1 MGRQLTRIV
10 TALAVVLAIVLGA
23 ATTAD
28 AQDTEPQPGEDRSV
42 VCQGVEVAG
51 QGLGQLIPGF
61 GGVNVPGLPSTGD
74 VVGNLSGSLCDN
86 NGNPVNAVKDFASE
100 QLQEQWDSQFGKI
113 VTSIIDGMSQAMIMA
128 ITWWIKIPNADLE
141 SFGPLAQI
149 NEYTLWIQS
158 FLLIISIGFMSLRLA
173 AARRQLMVEQ
183 AEETFRTLF
192 RVVVTAATM
201 SVIVALATRAGDA
214 FAVEVVGA
222 TSNND
227 PAGTVQSMMILGAY
241 SGMAPGLMLII
252 GFFGAF
258 GALAQAFLMPI
269 RQGFLIVAV
278 AALPVAA
285 AASGT
290 KTGSQ
295 SYDKLLAWVIGF
307 CLFKPVASLA
317 YAMAF
322 LTTQSSAL
330 DVPEGQTP
338 TLQQFQ
344 YSLIG
349 IALLA
354 STALV
359 LPALMRIITPAISA
373 VGSGGSGAKATA
385 GALLAGAA
393 LLTGGKALGGK
404 LAGGKAVP
412 PGGGFSGGG
421 GGSGTPGLVGGGG
434 NPGNGSGSRGN
445 NSGSRGTPSTP
456 GPRQGGPRGNGA
468 NTGSGPKKGSGAKAS
483 KWVGAG
489 GGRGSRSVD
498 SAAGDLAGD
507 NYAHPTS
514 RHNIPR

>member
-1 MGRQLTRIV
+1 MARPLTRIV

-23 ATTAD
+23 ATTAA
-28 AQDTEPQPGEDRSV
+28 AQDTEPKPGEDRSV

-86 NGNPVNAVKDFASE
+86 NGNPVGAVKDFASE

-113 VTSIIDGMSQAMIMA
+113 VTSILEGMSQAMIMA

-201 SVIVALATRAGDA
+201 SVLVALATRAGDA
-214 FAVEVVGA
+214 FAIEVVGA

-227 PAGTVQSMMILGAY
+227 PAGTVQSMMILNAY

-252 GFFGAF
+252 GFFGVF

-295 SYDKLLAWVIGF
+295 SYDKLLAWVIAF

-393 LLTGGKALGGK
+393 LLTGGKALAGK

-434 NPGNGSGSRGN
+434 NPGNGNGGNRANTSGSR
-445 NSGSRGTPSTP
+445 TPSTP
-456 GPRQGGPRGNGA
+456 ASRQGMFRGNGA
-468 NTGSGPKKGSGAKAS
+468 NTSGPKKGSGAKAS

-498 SAAGDLAGD
+498 NAAGDLAGD